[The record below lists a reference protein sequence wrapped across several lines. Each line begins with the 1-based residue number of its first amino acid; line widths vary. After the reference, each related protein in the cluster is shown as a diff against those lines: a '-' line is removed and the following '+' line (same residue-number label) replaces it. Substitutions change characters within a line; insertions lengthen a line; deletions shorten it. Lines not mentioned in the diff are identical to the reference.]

1 MNISKISTNGQ
12 ITVPIEIRKKL
23 RLLPG
28 HKVLFRVD
36 ENGTVIIDNASIE
49 TRQHAA
55 KGVSFGI
62 LNKYANSG
70 LIEKEKGAWGQAA
83 TIKHDT
89 R

>member
-36 ENGTVIIDNASIE
+36 ENGTVTIDNASIE
-49 TRQHAA
+49 IRQHAA
-55 KGVSFGI
+55 KGVSFGV
-62 LNKYANSG
+62 LNKYANSD
-70 LIEKEKGAWGQAA
+70 LIEKEKGAWGQAVVK
-83 TIKHDT
+83 KHGP